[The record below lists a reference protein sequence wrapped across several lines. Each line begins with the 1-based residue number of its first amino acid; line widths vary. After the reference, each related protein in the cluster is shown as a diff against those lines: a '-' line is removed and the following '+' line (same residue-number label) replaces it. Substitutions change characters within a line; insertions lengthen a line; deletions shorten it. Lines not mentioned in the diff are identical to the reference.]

1 MIKNKNLK
9 SANSMIWVEHWIEEV
24 DPLNNV
30 FDYLSN
36 FVTRLPNGKWKCEIK
51 LPLINEIV
59 GAVSSI
65 QVDAIKEVMDKAA
78 ELIENYMLE
87 HDELKVENVYLD
99 AEYVFEENEDGELMS
114 IVLQSKNKNENKN

>member
-9 SANSMIWVEHWIEEV
+9 SANSMVWVDHWMEEV

-30 FDYLSN
+30 FDCLAN
-36 FVTRLPNGKWKCEIK
+36 FVSRLPNGKWKCEIK

-59 GAVSSI
+59 SAVSSI

-99 AEYVFEENEDGELMS
+99 DEYVFEENEDGELIS